1 MVKPLFK
8 VSTPNEV
15 IAMLKSHLNLK
26 EITQSNIEVVDIKTA
41 LHRILAEEVVAPVN
55 LPGFNRSTMD
65 GYAIGAED
73 SFGAT
78 DSLPSYLKIVGE
90 IKMGAKPEF
99 KINPGESAKI
109 STGGM
114 LPEGANAVMMVEYT
128 EQIDDTT
135 IEARR
140 SISPWENVVREDEDL
155 KTGEII
161 LRKGS
166 RLRSQDI
173 GVLAGIGK
181 TNIKIYREPK
191 IAIISTGN
199 EIIPAEG
206 EPRIGQ
212 IRDINSYTL
221 GACIEEA
228 GGIPVYRGII
238 KDEVI
243 LLEQEIKKT
252 IKEDKVEA
260 VIISGG
266 SSVGVRDV
274 TLEVLNRLGKPGV
287 LVHGVSVKPG
297 KPTILAISD
306 NRPIFGLPGHP
317 VSAMIIFDL
326 FVRPL
331 ISLLQGGQYNY
342 NSAKEIEVE
351 LTCNMVSDSGRED
364 YIRVFIYEKDKKFYA
379 EPILGKSGLIST
391 MVRASGLIKIGLN
404 IEGVEKGSKEV
415 AKLFQVRI

>member
-15 IAMLKSHLNLK
+15 ITILKDHLNLK
-26 EITQSNIEVVDIKTA
+26 ETTKNNIEEVDIKIA
-41 LHRILAEEVVAPVN
+41 LHRFLAEEIVAPDN

-65 GYAIGAED
+65 GYAIRAED

-78 DSLPSYLKIVGE
+78 GSLPSYFKIIGE
-90 IKMGAKPEF
+90 IKMGVRPEF
-99 KINPGESAKI
+99 KINPGVAVKI

-128 EQIDDTT
+128 ENIDNNT

-140 SISPWENVVREDEDL
+140 SISPWENVIREDEDL

-161 LRKGS
+161 LRKGH
-166 RLRSQDI
+166 RLRPQDI

-181 TNIKIYREPK
+181 TNIKIYRKPK

-199 EIIPAEG
+199 EIIPAKEK
-206 EPRIGQ
+206 PLISQ
-212 IRDINSYTL
+212 VRDINSYTL
-221 GACIEEA
+221 GACIKEA
-228 GGIPVYRGII
+228 GGAPVYRGII

-243 LLEQEIKKT
+243 LLEREIKKT
-252 IKEDKVEA
+252 IKEDKVEV

-287 LVHGVSVKPG
+287 LIHGVSVKPG
-297 KPTILAISD
+297 KPTILAIAD

-317 VSAMIIFDL
+317 ISAMIIFDL

-331 ISLLQGGQYNY
+331 ISWLQGGEYNY
-342 NSAKEIEVE
+342 NFAKEIEAE
-351 LTCNMVSDSGRED
+351 LTCNIVSDSGRED
-364 YIRVFIYEKDKKFYA
+364 YVRVFLYKEGEKFYA
-379 EPILGKSGLIST
+379 IPILGKSGLIST
-391 MVRASGLIKIGLN
+391 MVRALGLIKIGLN
-404 IEGVEKGSKEV
+404 IEGLEKGSKV
-415 AKLFQVRI
+415 VVKLF

>member
-404 IEGVEKGSKEV
+404 IEGVEKGSKVV
-415 AKLFQVRI
+415 AKLF